1 MHFSLVHA
9 ILQRINLGNPKKL
22 VNIKEIITQISGLNQ
37 LLKKYKSEIENL
49 DKRIKEKKEKLNIVY
64 EALQLLQQEGVTQS
78 TLSSK
83 TESISEKYK
92 GVSKNK
98 AILDILSNS
107 DKYLSGQQIYDEMVK
122 NGIESTSN
130 DLKRDVYITIYRL
143 EKSGKLITRK
153 HENRKKY
160 MIKQNI

>member
-1 MHFSLVHA
+1 M
-9 ILQRINLGNPKKL
+9 
-22 VNIKEIITQISGLNQ
+22 
-37 LLKKYKSEIENL
+37 
-49 DKRIKEKKEKLNIVY
+49 RIKEKKERLNIAY
-64 EALQLLQQEGVTQS
+64 EAIQLLQQEGVTQS
-78 TLSSK
+78 SSSLSSK
-83 TESISEKYK
+83 TESITEKYK
-92 GVSKNK
+92 GFSMNK
-98 AILDILSNS
+98 AILDILSHS
-107 DKYLSGQQIYDEMVK
+107 LEYLSGQQIYDEMIK

>member
-1 MHFSLVHA
+1 M
-9 ILQRINLGNPKKL
+9 
-22 VNIKEIITQISGLNQ
+22 QISGLNQ

-64 EALQLLQQEGVTQS
+64 EAIQLLQQEGVTQS
-78 TLSSK
+78 TFSSSSK

-92 GVSKNK
+92 GFSKNK

-107 DKYLSGQQIYDEMVK
+107 DKYLSGQQIYDEMIK
-122 NGIESTSN
+122 NGFESESS

-143 EKSGKLITRK
+143 EKNRQVITRRY
-153 HENRKKY
+153 ENRKKY
-160 MIKQNI
+160 MVKQTADDL